1 MEPNN
6 NPQNLQGIK
15 VTTRSNQEMKR
26 TLMSAAAAILGGSTA
41 GIATSAMM
49 NIAIPKPDIPVVTPG
64 KPEKPEQ
71 HEQQDDVHV
80 VHHHHHHHYQ
90 TTQHQQ
96 QNTPVKPVTPEK
108 YEINQIGSE
117 AQVVEYEGEVVAV
130 TVAQV
135 NGHEAILIDRNQDG
149 KADVMIVDKND
160 NGEIDQ
166 GETVDLHTIG
176 MNDVNMP
183 LAKPVGN
190 EQGFTVSDESFTLED
205 GTICH
210 PAIFTDENGM
220 KYDAVVFDV
229 NQDGENDAAFIDYN
243 RNQDMDA
250 GELIPLNDV
259 GRSFLNQESSGTPY
273 DDELRDAKIDVINYE
288 HTVEDGQEMD
298 VVHGIVNGH
307 SVVMIDTN
315 HDGFADEM
323 WYDHNDDS
331 QMQNGEAID
340 LRESN
345 IQIDF
350 REMGVYQAMH
360 NGGHGAQPNDDIII
374 AQNTGVTLPH
384 YRNNADLEAGQTD
397 DNPEPE
403 QVVDG
408 TPSVENE
415 PEEFPDDGMDDGMLM
430 ADNNVEP
437 ELTAE
442 PEPEATDDVI
452 PDNSDL
458 A

>member
-6 NPQNLQGIK
+6 NPQDLQGIK
-15 VTTRSNQEMKR
+15 VTSRSNEEFKR
-26 TLMSAAAAILGGSTA
+26 TLLSTAAAVFGGTSA
-41 GIATSAMM
+41 GLATSTFM
-49 NIAIPKPDIPVVTPG
+49 NVAETKLSRHEADTH
-64 KPEKPEQ
+64 EQ
-71 HEQQDDVHV
+71 HHDDVNA
-80 VHHHHHHHYQ
+80 VHHHHHHEVPEKQYAPAKHHTPQ
-90 TTQHQQ
+90 KHQ
-96 QNTPVKPVTPEK
+96 KHETPEEGYK
-108 YEINQIGSE
+108 IEEIDSD
-117 AQVVEYEGEVVAV
+117 GEVVQMDGEEVAV
-130 TVAQV
+130 FAARV
-135 NGHEAILIDRNQDG
+135 NGHEAVLIDKDMDG

-160 NGEIDQ
+160 NGQIDS
-166 GETVDLHTIG
+166 GEEVDLHAIG
-176 MNDVNMP
+176 MNNVIVTKIIQLD
-183 LAKPVGN
+183 N
-190 EQGFTVSDESFTLED
+190 EKGFTLHSEPFTLED
-205 GTICH
+205 GTICY
-210 PAIFTDENGM
+210 PATYTDENGM
-220 KYDAVVFDV
+220 QYDAILFDF
-229 NQDGENDAAFIDYN
+229 NQDGEHDAAVIDYN
-243 RNQDMDA
+243 RNGEPDP

-259 GRSFLNQESSGTPY
+259 GRSVLENEQHGTPY
-273 DDELRDAKIDVINYE
+273 DDELRDAQIDVINYE
-288 HTVEDGQEMD
+288 HTVEDGQEVD
-298 VVHGIVNGH
+298 IVYGVVNGH
-307 SVVMIDTN
+307 SVIMADTN

-331 QMQNGEAID
+331 QMQENEAID

-350 REMGVYQAMH
+350 RDMGVYQAMH

-415 PEEFPDDGMDDGMLM
+415 PEELPDDGMDEGMLM